1 MFNDTPQARS
11 LVQWLL
17 TPEAQQIWVER
28 GGFISGNKNVP
39 LDAYPDEASK
49 KAADI
54 LQNAQTFRFDG
65 SDQMPGEM
73 GDAFNKAIVSFAQDQ
88 SSLDSILQNL
98 DQVQSSAYGG

>member
-39 LDAYPDEASK
+39 LDKYPDAASK
-49 KAADI
+49 KAAEI
-54 LQNAQTFRFDG
+54 LQNAQTFRFDA
-65 SDQMPGEM
+65 SDQFPGAM
-73 GDAFNKAIVSFAQDQ
+73 NDAFFQAVVKFAQDQ
-88 SSLDSILQNL
+88 SQLDSILQSL
-98 DQVQSSAYGG
+98 DQTQADAYGG